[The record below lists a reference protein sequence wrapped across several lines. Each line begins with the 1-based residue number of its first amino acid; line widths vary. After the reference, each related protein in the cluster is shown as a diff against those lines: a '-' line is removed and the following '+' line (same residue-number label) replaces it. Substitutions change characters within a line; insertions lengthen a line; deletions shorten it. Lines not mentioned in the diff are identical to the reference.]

1 MVRQTNKSESPYS
14 KMYLVTPMVY
24 EKLKQCLN
32 KVDRI
37 DLGNLN
43 KKYVP
48 KLKVDRAEKHLQQI
62 SNDEF
67 KPDNDGGQDFKKKF
81 KAENKQENLGEGTS
95 FQPTKNRQENL
106 GEGTSFQ
113 PTENR
118 LDDQFDL
125 SQKYM
130 DDYGESEL
138 YLENDENEI
147 SDDSFEFGY
156 PLQPIR
162 SFQNVGT
169 QTDTDFKTR
178 NLGTSKTEQEN
189 IYPRLALPK
198 PLGRS
203 EVHSENIFPT
213 QPLAKRLG
221 RSDVH
226 SENIY
231 PNLSFSKPKMK
242 ESGSQR
248 ENIEE
253 IPRGFK
259 PMVETSDSVTQTD
272 KADLIYRQPVM
283 SIGNRKKHKMIEQLL
298 NQAKAGSSKYP
309 IVKSKPKKV
318 VRIKLRGT
326 QTLITPRPTT
336 SNSNWVSFNAK
347 PSIST
352 KIKPAI
358 DFHGIRGKKDTLKYQ
373 CEICQKMFSRK
384 YAVERHKKSIHFNR
398 RESNADTHVRPI
410 SHELNQLRALTQEP
424 QEIRALTHEPEQ
436 VRALTYEPS
445 QAMAL
450 NYQPEDMDSTSLQPY
465 EYTDE
470 LPLRVTDQILQG
482 PSKKNS
488 DVSSKMKRGKKYQL
502 VRPKKKLITKEKVY
516 DLKTDQDRFESWD
529 LDE

>member
-169 QTDTDFKTR
+169 QTDRNLETRNLGTQTDTNFKTR
-178 NLGTSKTEQEN
+178 NLGISTREQEN

-198 PLGRS
+198 P
-203 EVHSENIFPT
+203 
-213 QPLAKRLG
+213 
-221 RSDVH
+221 
-226 SENIY
+226 
-231 PNLSFSKPKMK
+231 KMK
-242 ESGSQR
+242 ESGTQH

-470 LPLRVTDQILQG
+470 LPLRVTDEILQG
-482 PSKKNS
+482 SSKKNS